1 MTPDNVFKLS
11 DADYSD
17 KRILLVEDNELN
29 REIAIEIL
37 SATGATVD
45 TATNGLEAVEIMR
58 KVPTD
63 YYNLILMDIQMPV
76 MDGYEA
82 TQKIRLL
89 PNLNMTRLP
98 IVAMTANAFSE
109 DIVNAVRAGMNNH
122 LSKPIDIKALMK
134 ILNTYLS

>member
-1 MTPDNVFKLS
+1 MNVLS
-11 DADYSD
+11 DADYSG

-29 REIAIEIL
+29 REIAVEIL
-37 SATGATVD
+37 STTGVTVD
-45 TATNGLEAVEIMR
+45 TAGNGLEAVEIIS
-58 KVPTD
+58 KAPLD
-63 YYNLILMDIQMPV
+63 FYNLVLMDIQMPV

-109 DIVNAVRAGMNNH
+109 DIENAVRAGMNNH

-134 ILNTYLS
+134 ILNTYLC

>member
-98 IVAMTANAFSE
+98 IVAMTANAFQKTS
-109 DIVNAVRAGMNNH
+109 
-122 LSKPIDIKALMK
+122 
-134 ILNTYLS
+134 